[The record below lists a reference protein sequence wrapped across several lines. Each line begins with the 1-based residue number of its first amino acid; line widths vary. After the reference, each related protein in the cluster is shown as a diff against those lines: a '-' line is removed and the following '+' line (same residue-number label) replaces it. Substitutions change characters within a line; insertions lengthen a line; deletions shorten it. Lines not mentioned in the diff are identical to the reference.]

1 MSPALLPS
9 RVRASDWRLTSDP
22 TGPSAYL
29 LEELDSRRRLTTVP
43 LDRAQVR
50 QLMIVNPN
58 SSTAAFDQLAT
69 ACARREQDRLLKMH
83 IARAP
88 TAMLCE
94 GRGHTKYGVAW
105 PHRELP
111 QLKALAVLQCRTA
124 GPE

>member
-1 MSPALLPS
+1 MFELAADGSCVIRPE
-9 RVRASDWRLTSDP
+9 RL
-22 TGPSAYL
+22 L

-50 QLMIVNPN
+50 QLMIVNP

-69 ACARREQDRLLKMH
+69 ACARREQDRLLKIH

-88 TAMLCE
+88 TALCE

-105 PHRELP
+105 THRHLP
-111 QLKALAVLQCRTA
+111 QLEAISIAVVGSRIMS
-124 GPE
+124 